1 VPIIVF
7 HHEHADV
14 EKSPEVGLMHGKFE
28 TVG

>member
-1 VPIIVF
+1 VI
-7 HHEHADV
+7 EESLGEESDG